1 MLSSLSTETIV
12 YAPLWRRL
20 LAALYDLLPL
30 AGLLMIATALA
41 VLLTRVLVPVERVD
55 LVLRS
60 GWPHVLLQLWLG
72 LLTLLYYVY
81 SWRRGGQTIGMRA
94 WKIAVRAD
102 SGALSWRSAL
112 VRALVGLFL
121 PGLLWCLFDP
131 QRRALHDRVAGT
143 VVVHR
148 PKR

>member
-1 MLSSLSTETIV
+1 M
-12 YAPLWRRL
+12 WRRL

-41 VLLTRVLVPVERVD
+41 VLLTRMLVPVDRVD

-60 GWPHVLLQLWLG
+60 GWPHVALQAWLLV
-72 LLTLLYYVY
+72 LTAGYYLY

-94 WKIAVRAD
+94 WKIAVCSTAG
-102 SGALSWRSAL
+102 SLSWRAAAM
-112 VRALVGLFL
+112 RGLVGLFL

-131 QRRALHDRVAGT
+131 QRRALHDRVAHT

>member
-1 MLSSLSTETIV
+1 MSTETIL
-12 YAPLWRRL
+12 YAPPWRRL

-41 VLLTRVLVPVERVD
+41 VLLTRMLVPVERVD

-60 GWPHVLLQLWLG
+60 GWPHVALQAWLG
-72 LLTLLYYVY
+72 TLALAYYTY

-94 WKIAVRAD
+94 WKIALQTDR
-102 SGALSWRSAL
+102 GALSWGSAL
-112 VRALVGLFL
+112 LRALVGLFL

-143 VVVHR
+143 AVVHR

>member
-1 MLSSLSTETIV
+1 MTTEPIR

-41 VLLTRVLVPVERVD
+41 VLLTRMLVPVERVD
-55 LVLRS
+55 LLLRS
-60 GWPHVLLQLWLG
+60 GWPHVALQFWLG
-72 LLTLLYYVY
+72 TLALAYYAY
-81 SWRRGGQTIGMRA
+81 SWVRGGQTIGMRA
-94 WKIAVRAD
+94 WKIAVQAET
-102 SGALSWRSAL
+102 GTLTWHSAL
-112 VRALVGLFL
+112 LRALAGLVL

-131 QRRALHDRVAGT
+131 QRRALHDRAAGT
-143 VVVHR
+143 IVVLR

>member
-1 MLSSLSTETIV
+1 MSTEPIL

-41 VLLTRVLVPVERVD
+41 VLLTRLLVPVERVD

-60 GWPHVLLQLWLG
+60 GWPHVLLQAWLG
-72 LLTLLYYVY
+72 LLTSLYYVY

-94 WKIAVRAD
+94 WKIAVVDTR
-102 SGALSWRSAL
+102 GALSWRAAI
-112 VRALVGLFL
+112 VRAVVGLFL
-121 PGLLWCLFDP
+121 PGLMWCLFDP

-148 PKR
+148 PRR

>member
-1 MLSSLSTETIV
+1 LSTEPIA

-20 LAALYDLLPL
+20 LAGVYDLLPL

-41 VLLTRVLVPVERVD
+41 VLLTRLLVPVERVD
-55 LVLRS
+55 LVLRQ
-60 GWPHVLLQLWLG
+60 GWPHVALQLWLG
-72 LLTLLYYVY
+72 ALALGYYAY

-94 WKIAVRAD
+94 WKIAVR
-102 SGALSWRSAL
+102 SETGELTWPSAL
-112 VRALVGLFL
+112 LRVAIGLFL

-131 QRRALHDRVAGT
+131 HRRALHDRVAGT

>member
-1 MLSSLSTETIV
+1 MSTEPIL

-20 LAALYDLLPL
+20 LATLYDLLPL

-41 VLLTRVLVPVERVD
+41 VLLTRLLVPVERVD

-60 GWPHVLLQLWLG
+60 GWPHVLLQAWLG

-94 WKIAVRAD
+94 WKIAVVDAR
-102 SGALSWRSAL
+102 GALSWRAAI
-112 VRALVGLFL
+112 VRAVVGLFL
-121 PGLLWCLFDP
+121 PGLMWCLFDP

-148 PKR
+148 PRR

>member
-1 MLSSLSTETIV
+1 MN

-20 LAALYDLLPL
+20 LAAVYDLLPL

-41 VLLTRVLVPVERVD
+41 VLLTRLLVPVGRVD

-60 GWPHVLLQLWLG
+60 GWPHLALQVWLG
-72 LLTLLYYVY
+72 ALALGYYAY
-81 SWRRGGQTIGMRA
+81 SWQRGGQTIGMRA
-94 WKIAVRAD
+94 WKIVVCSEA
-102 SGALSWRSAL
+102 GALSWPSAVL
-112 VRALVGLFL
+112 RAVAGLFL

-131 QRRALHDRVAGT
+131 RRRALHDRLAGT